1 VGCTGSEFCN
11 YGIIE
16 TKNRVRRWAKALDR
30 QIDTPDD
37 LDVVRMHMSGCSA
50 SCAQPQIA
58 DIGFR
63 GETVNVNDPE
73 GTTNE
78 EGDNIVEGMDFG
90 LGGSLG
96 SDNEFLDWVEN
107 AVPAGSV
114 IPALEQLFDA
124 YADERS
130 DDERFYEWCRRVD
143 NDRLR
148 QIMQRADANVAG
160 GVAHDEEGVSP
171 MTGEGRDEARSNRV
185 RPRNSERRTK

>member
-1 VGCTGSEFCN
+1 
-11 YGIIE
+11 
-16 TKNRVRRWAKALDR
+16 
-30 QIDTPDD
+30 
-37 LDVVRMHMSGCSA
+37 
-50 SCAQPQIA
+50 
-58 DIGFR
+58 
-63 GETVNVNDPE
+63 
-73 GTTNE
+73 
-78 EGDNIVEGMDFG
+78 
-90 LGGSLG
+90 
-96 SDNEFLDWVEN
+96 
-107 AVPAGSV
+107 
-114 IPALEQLFDA
+114 LFDA